1 MGGSYLKSKDQ
12 QELRA
17 RFTNITFDFSSEYL
31 DRAAN
36 ETEEKK

>member
-12 QELRA
+12 QNYEHASPNYFWFR
-17 RFTNITFDFSSEYL
+17 SEYL